1 MFREVLLDSDGFA
14 KLFVD
19 IRPLNSTILSPV
31 RFKVDTGANRT
42 TISRDELARLGY
54 DEHWIKRGKPLF
66 DAKAPTTASGLPIEG
81 CYEIIL
87 PEIRIG
93 DWVGYNWPF
102 LTSLSVQFK
111 FLLGT
116 DSMRFFKW
124 TFDYEDD
131 VCRFELIPG
140 RRRILFNQLEQAIH
154 AVDSQ
159 SDGIG
164 ESHLLR
170 YGNE

>member
-1 MFREVLLDSDGFA
+1 MYREIMLDSNGFA
-14 KLFVD
+14 YQFVD
-19 IRPLNSTILSPV
+19 IKPLHSTTLWPV
-31 RFKVDTGANRT
+31 RFKVDSGANRT
-42 TISRDELARLGY
+42 TISLDELARLGY
-54 DEHWIKRGKPLF
+54 DEEWITRGKPLCESN
-66 DAKAPTTASGLPIEG
+66 APTTASGLTVER
-81 CYEIIL
+81 CYEVIL

-140 RRRILFNQLEQAIH
+140 RRKILFNQLEQVIH

-159 SDGIG
+159 
-164 ESHLLR
+164 
-170 YGNE
+170 